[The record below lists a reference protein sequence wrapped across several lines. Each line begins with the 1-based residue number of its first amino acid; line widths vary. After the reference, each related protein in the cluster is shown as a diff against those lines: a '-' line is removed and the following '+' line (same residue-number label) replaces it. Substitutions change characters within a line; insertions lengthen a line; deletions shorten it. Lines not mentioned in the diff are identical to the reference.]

1 MRNSIVLKT
10 LNILKQRLNNENN
23 KLIVQNEQGNT
34 SVVTCSFNL
43 PVEQKDIEVFENNT
57 GWTIPLDYKTFLQQ
71 HNGARIFEMLLEGN
85 INIGGG
91 IRVFSL
97 DEIKI
102 THSNL
107 QLPKNIYPIAH
118 LHEVYLLVDNERVIN
133 GNLNYLILTD
143 DALGLHYLQ
152 YNFEVFLDRF
162 VVSQGS
168 NFWRWNI
175 SAMETYYNIHE
186 IE

>member
-1 MRNSIVLKT
+1 MCNSIVLKT
-10 LNILKQRLNNENN
+10 LSTLKQRLNDG

-91 IRVFSL
+91 IQVFSL

-107 QLPKNIYPIAH
+107 QLPKNVYPIAH

-133 GNLNYLILTD
+133 NNLDNLILTD
-143 DALGLHYLQ
+143 DALGLYNLQ
-152 YNFEVFLDRF
+152 YNFEVFLDRY

-168 NFWRWNI
+168 SFWRWNTHTT
-175 SAMETYYNIHE
+175 EEYYKIHG